1 MVHCTAVS
9 SVREMTQERNPD
21 ICRHLSLQSW
31 AGCRGNLEIQK
42 SRKSLQ
48 EIHLERGSD
57 DSSKGGKMKTL
68 VDLVKGGSENN
79 QDEGE

>member
-1 MVHCTAVS
+1 
-9 SVREMTQERNPD
+9 MTKKHNPD
-21 ICRHLSLQSW
+21 IYRHPSLQSW
-31 AGCRGNLEIQK
+31 AGGRGNLEIQK

-48 EIHLERGSD
+48 EIPLERGSD